1 MDRII
6 FCLFLQKDID
16 IYLKQLPKYFPPMQ
30 DEKAEGEI
38 SQDVFSNE
46 LGEILT
52 HSTRSV
58 EEKASLGSIEKTT
71 DSPEEN
77 QVKKI
82 LAKVT
87 DASPSEE
94 TLETPLGD
102 APVPVVVVDDSPV
115 EDKEPKEKESAAKD
129 KKAEEKKYSKDNTRS
144 LPK

>member
-16 IYLKQLPKYFPPMQ
+16 IYLKQLPKYFPPML
-30 DEKAEGEI
+30 DEKAEGVI
-38 SQDVFSNE
+38 SQDVFSDE

-52 HSTRSV
+52 DSTRSV

-71 DSPEEN
+71 DSPGEN
-77 QVKKI
+77 QVKI
-82 LAKVT
+82 QAKVT

-102 APVPVVVVDDSPV
+102 APAPVVVVDDSPV

-129 KKAEEKKYSKDNTRS
+129 KKAEEKKHSKVNTRS